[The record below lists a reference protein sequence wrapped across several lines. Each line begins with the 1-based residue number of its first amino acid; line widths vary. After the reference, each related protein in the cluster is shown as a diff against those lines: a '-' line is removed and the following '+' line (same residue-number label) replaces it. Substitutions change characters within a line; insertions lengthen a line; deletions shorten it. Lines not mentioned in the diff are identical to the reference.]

1 MPFGPWSPLD
11 PVSGGWYKKTGVK
24 KTGVNGTSVL
34 WAYGCS
40 GAYGAALL
48 SKLG

>member
-1 MPFGPWSPLD
+1 MPFGPWRPLD
-11 PVSGGWYKKTGVK
+11 PVSGGVVQKKNRV